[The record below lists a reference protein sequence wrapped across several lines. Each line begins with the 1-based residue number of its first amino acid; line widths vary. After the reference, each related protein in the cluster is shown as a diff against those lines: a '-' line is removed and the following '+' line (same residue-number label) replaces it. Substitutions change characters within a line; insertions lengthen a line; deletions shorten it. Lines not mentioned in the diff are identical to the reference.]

1 MFDLAF
7 YNMISKSYTIMTQ
20 NLKSM
25 WDVINRSKDTYY
37 YEIDYIEK
45 NGRYL
50 HTHVQY
56 FTPRSGLIR

>member
-50 HTHVQY
+50 QTHVQY